1 MSILLKKEMPAGG
14 KREGSGRK
22 PIKPK
27 EKKVGLTFY
36 VSAKNKAKLK
46 KKYAPLIKSD
56 DK

>member
-1 MSILLKKEMPAGG
+1 MTAGG

-36 VSAKNKAKLK
+36 VKAKNKEAIKAKVEPIVK
-46 KKYAPLIKSD
+46 KL